1 MKGGG
6 PFADLSKERG
16 KREMCLSTLYEGKI
30 DPSRVIMEDAA
41 HVTLRDG
48 KIVVMDILGDEK
60 ELNGYEIKD
69 LDFMKHYAVLKKIS
83 EE

>member
-1 MKGGG
+1 
-6 PFADLSKERG
+6 
-16 KREMCLSTLYEGKI
+16 MCLSTLYEGKI

>member
-1 MKGGG
+1 
-6 PFADLSKERG
+6 
-16 KREMCLSTLYEGKI
+16 
-30 DPSRVIMEDAA
+30 MEDAA